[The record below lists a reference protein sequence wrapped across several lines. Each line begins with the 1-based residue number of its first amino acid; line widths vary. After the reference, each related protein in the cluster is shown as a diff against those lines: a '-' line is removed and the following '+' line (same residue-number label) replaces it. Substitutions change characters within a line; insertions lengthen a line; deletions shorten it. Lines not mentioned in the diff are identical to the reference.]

1 MIPWLSPKKSWEGL
15 VGGVATATL
24 VGSGLAAL
32 SARCDSPNDQIP
44 IWVGALGGALVAL
57 IGQAGDLAESAFKR
71 DSGLKDSGR
80 ILPGMGGVL
89 DVLDSPLFT
98 GPVVYWLLRLTGS

>member
-1 MIPWLSPKKSWEGL
+1 M
-15 VGGVATATL
+15 
-24 VGSGLAAL
+24 
-32 SARCDSPNDQIP
+32 
-44 IWVGALGGALVAL
+44 WVGALGGALVAVV
-57 IGQAGDLAESAFKR
+57 GQAGDLAESAFKR

-98 GPVVYWLLRLTGS
+98 GPVVYWLLRLTTP